1 MRLTEKLLLTL
12 HRVWFAWDFSLHPP
26 WCEVRIR
33 TVMAVLVDVGRFVM
47 LSCAAR
53 VGDSLAW
60 VVDALVGVSSVLS
73 SLWRG

>member
-1 MRLTEKLLLTL
+1 
-12 HRVWFAWDFSLHPP
+12 
-26 WCEVRIR
+26 
-33 TVMAVLVDVGRFVM
+33 MAVLVDVGRFVM

-60 VVDALVGVSSVLS
+60 VVDALVGVSSVVP